1 MWRGTA
7 RYCSKMDPMIALHTP
22 LTDEICESLR
32 SGDRVLLTGKI
43 YTARDVAHQ
52 RILDAIRDGKPL
64 PFSLPGE
71 IIFYAGPTPAKPGAP
86 IGSIGPTTSG
96 RMDRFVPKLL
106 ELGLKGMIGKG
117 KRALEVREA
126 ICRFKGVYFGAV
138 GGIAA
143 LMAKRVQNAEWVA
156 YEDLGPEGIMCLDVV
171 DLPLVVINDSHGGDL
186 YEEAIC
192 RYRRQSSLEDPD

>member
-1 MWRGTA
+1 
-7 RYCSKMDPMIALHTP
+7 MDPIIALHTP

-32 SGDRVLLTGKI
+32 AGDRVLLTGRI
-43 YTARDVAHQ
+43 YTARDAAHL
-52 RILDAIRDGKPL
+52 RILDAIRAGNPL
-64 PFSLPGE
+64 PFPLPGE

-117 KRALEVREA
+117 KRAPEVREA
-126 ICRFKGVYFGAV
+126 ICRFKAVYFGAV

-143 LMAKRVQNAEWVA
+143 LMAQCVRSADWVA
-156 YEDLGPEGIMCLDVV
+156 YEDLGPEGIMRLDVV
-171 DLPLVVINDSHGGDL
+171 ELPLVVINDSHGGDL
-186 YEEAIC
+186 YEEAIG
-192 RYRRQSSLEDPD
+192 RYRQRSTLADSD

>member
-1 MWRGTA
+1 
-7 RYCSKMDPMIALHTP
+7 MDPMTALHTP

-32 SGDRVLLTGKI
+32 SGDRVLLSGKI
-43 YTARDVAHQ
+43 YTARDAAHQ
-52 RILDAIRDGKPL
+52 RILDAIEAGNPL
-64 PFSLPGE
+64 PFPPTGE
-71 IIFYAGPTPAKPGAP
+71 IIFYAGPTPAKPGMP

-96 RMDRFVPKLL
+96 RMDRFAPKLL

-117 KRALEVREA
+117 KRAPEVREA

-143 LMAKRVQNAEWVA
+143 LMAKCVRNAEWVA
-156 YEDLGPEGIMCLDVV
+156 YEDLGPEGIMRLDVV

-186 YEEAIC
+186 YEKAIC
-192 RYRRQSSLEDPD
+192 RYRQRGSVP

>member
-1 MWRGTA
+1 
-7 RYCSKMDPMIALHTP
+7 MDRIMALHTP

-43 YTARDVAHQ
+43 YTARDTAHQ
-52 RILDAIRDGKPL
+52 RILDAIRAGNPL
-64 PFSLPGE
+64 PFPLSGE

-96 RMDRFVPKLL
+96 RMDRFAPKLL

-117 KRALEVREA
+117 KRTPEVREA

-143 LMAKRVQNAEWVA
+143 LMAKCVQSAAWVA
-156 YEDLGPEGIMCLDVV
+156 YEDLGPEGVMRLDVAE
-171 DLPLVVINDSHGGDL
+171 LPLVVINDSHGGDL
-186 YEEAIC
+186 YEEAID
-192 RYRRQSSLEDPD
+192 RYRQQPLLADSD